1 MVAIG
6 ASTGAED
13 VEMCRRSR
21 MPQGTVKWFNA
32 EKGFGFIEP
41 DDGGQDVFAHFSA
54 ITDDG
59 GYRSLD
65 EGQRVEYT
73 ASPGD
78 RGMQADTIT
87 PLGGGGGRPAAREE
101 RGHRDDYREVRAPR
115 GGGGGGGGGSEGTVR
130 FFNAEKGFGFIEPDD
145 GGDDVFVHYSA
156 ITEDGGYRSLDEG
169 QRVSYTAS
177 PGQKGLQAD
186 SVQPLSGGRA
196 PQRNDE
202 RGRRD
207 DRAPR
212 APRGGSGGGGG
223 GGSQGTVRFFNAE
236 KGFGFI
242 EPDGGGDDVFVH
254 FSAIADDGGYR
265 SLDEGQR
272 VEFSASPG
280 QRGLQADHVQPL
292 GGGGGGG
299 GGRPPARDDRRSSA
313 PRDRDRAP
321 RAPRSSGGGGGAGG
335 QGTVRFFNAEK
346 GFGFIEPD
354 GGGDDVFVHYSAIAD
369 RGGYR
374 SLDEGQRVE
383 YTASPGQKGL
393 QADSVDPL

>member
-1 MVAIG
+1 
-6 ASTGAED
+6 
-13 VEMCRRSR
+13 

-54 ITDDG
+54 IADDGGYRSLDEGQRVEFTASPGERGMQADSIRPLGGGGRPPAREERGHRDDPREVRAPGAPRGGGGGGSQGTVRWFNAEKGFGFIEPDEGGDDVFVHFSAIADDG

-73 ASPGD
+73 ASPGQ
-78 RGMQADTIT
+78 RGM
-87 PLGGGGGRPAAREE
+87 
-101 RGHRDDYREVRAPR
+101 
-115 GGGGGGGGGSEGTVR
+115 
-130 FFNAEKGFGFIEPDD
+130 
-145 GGDDVFVHYSA
+145 
-156 ITEDGGYRSLDEG
+156 
-169 QRVSYTAS
+169 
-177 PGQKGLQAD
+177 QAD
-186 SVQPLSGGRA
+186 SVQPLGGGRA
-196 PQRNDE
+196 PERNDD
-202 RGRRD
+202 RGRRDDRRD

-212 APRGGSGGGGG
+212 APRGGG

-272 VEFSASPG
+272 VEYTASPG
-280 QRGLQADHVQPL
+280 QRGMQADHVQPL
-292 GGGGGGG
+292 GG
-299 GGRPPARDDRRSSA
+299 GGRPPARDDRRDDRRQSA

-321 RAPRSSGGGGGAGG
+321 RAPRGGSGGGG

-354 GGGDDVFVHYSAIAD
+354 GGGDDVFVHFSAIAD

-383 YTASPGQKGL
+383 YTASQGDRGL